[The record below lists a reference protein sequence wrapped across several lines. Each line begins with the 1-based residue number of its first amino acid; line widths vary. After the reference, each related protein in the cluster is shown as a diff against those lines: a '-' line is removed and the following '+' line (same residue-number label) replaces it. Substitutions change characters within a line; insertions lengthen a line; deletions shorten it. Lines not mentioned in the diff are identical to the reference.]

1 LRPLEEIKRIIKE
14 HRQNLGKWI
23 AQKELANELTQ
34 LVHGEDGLQIAIKC
48 SDLLFN
54 GIE

>member
-1 LRPLEEIKRIIKE
+1 LRPLEEIERFIKE

-34 LVHGEDGLQIAIKC
+34 LVHGDDGLRNANKC